1 MQRWSDYVRITFT
14 RHQHYSDRIQ
24 AERVSAVS
32 CFAFIAAYQN
42 WLTTETLCWESDK
55 SPTLIVR
62 PTESCHITFLREG
75 YRVKRILKK
84 TSSWY
89 KMRRFTV
96 FITAVCVL
104 ILYWFSCIQTKSLW
118 LLIQNIGWRKTPQ
131 HWSFLQNRKSQMM
144 WNRACCMYQAF
155 R

>member
-1 MQRWSDYVRITFT
+1 MIGLCKNYLYKTSTPQRYW
-14 RHQHYSDRIQ
+14 IQ

-42 WLTTETLCWESDK
+42 GLTTETLCLESVK
-55 SPTLIVR
+55 SPTLIV
-62 PTESCHITFLREG
+62 ITCLREV

-89 KMRRFTV
+89 KMRRFTE

-131 HWSFLQNRKSQMM
+131 PWSFLQNRKSQMM
-144 WNRACCMYQAF
+144 WNRALHVPGVQMVECGAQ
-155 R
+155 